1 MKFFSLIS
9 LLGAVVGA
17 AGSLHA
23 QSESASIR
31 LLAFSRAGDA
41 REVMVAGPDGKLL
54 HDKPLALPTE
64 QLSPP
69 LTVNSRSLV
78 FQAGGAPAPAAEP
91 TAGAVAQTPALAKVE
106 LPAVGKDFIL
116 IFLPDAKSSTPSY
129 KVDPVPVPSGGF
141 GSGDQ
146 AFVNYSGANVAFVIG
161 VIETVFHNQRGEK
174 VQVPQ
179 GKSAI
184 YHPKETGGNRAMA
197 GYYQGKD
204 GKWSTTPFY
213 SSRLIVQEGVRN
225 LILIVRNPKTGEPDF
240 RGITDFVEKAGA
252 TP

>member
-1 MKFFSLIS
+1 MKLPSLIPMLAAAVLAAP
-9 LLGAVVGA
+9 LL
-17 AGSLHA
+17 A

-31 LLAFSRAGDA
+31 LLAFSRAGDV
-41 REVMVAGPDGKLL
+41 REVMVAGADGKLL

-69 LTVNSRSLV
+69 LTVSSRSLV
-78 FQAGGAPAPAAEP
+78 FQAGTTPPAAGEAI
-91 TAGAVAQTPALAKVE
+91 AGAASPAAALAKVQ
-106 LPAVGKDFIL
+106 LPATGRDFIL
-116 IFLPDAKSSTPSY
+116 IFLPDAKATAPSY
-129 KVDPVPVPSGGF
+129 KIDPVPVPAGGF

-146 AFVNYSGANVAFVIG
+146 AFVNYSGSNVGFVIG
-161 VIETVFHNQRGEK
+161 GEK

-184 YHPKETGGNRAMA
+184 YHPKETGGNRTMA
-197 GYYQGKD
+197 GYHQGKD

-240 RGITDFVEKAGA
+240 RGIADFVEKPAA
-252 TP
+252 PP

>member
-1 MKFFSLIS
+1 MKLFSLIS

-17 AGSLHA
+17 ASSLHA

-69 LTVNSRSLV
+69 LTVSSRSLV
-78 FQAGGAPAPAAEP
+78 FQAGAAAATP
-91 TAGAVAQTPALAKVE
+91 DATASTPALAKVE
-106 LPAVGKDFIL
+106 LPASGKDFIL

-161 VIETVFHNQRGEK
+161 GEK

-184 YHPKETGGNRAMA
+184 YHPKETGGNRPMA
-197 GYYQGKD
+197 GYHQGKD

-240 RGITDFVEKAGA
+240 RGITDFVEKVGA